1 MFLQP
6 QNAKMLYMDSISA
19 NAKEAYSVSQIQ
31 AVTNQILEHTFSGV
45 TIIGEVSEFKV
56 NQKKFVFFNLKDE
69 EASISCFMTVWQL
82 HFPIEDGM
90 KVIIRATPKL
100 TAWGR
105 LSFTVH
111 TLQPAGEGSLKKSFE
126 LLKKKLATE
135 GLFNPDKKRPLPT
148 RIQKIGVI
156 SSTQAAGYADFCKII
171 NERWGGLEII
181 TAHVQVHGLVAPE
194 QIIRALKYFNEHN
207 NVDVIAIIR
216 GGGSADD
223 LAAFNDEELV
233 RTIAAS
239 KIPTITGIGHEVD
252 ESLSDLAADYAA
264 STPSNVAQILTP
276 DKRIIKQQ
284 LQQQISQTYEFS
296 VNRINFFSDFTKQ
309 QIKESGN
316 VITQRINLLTQK
328 ILHYSQLLTHI
339 NPENILKQGYALIRG
354 DINIDSTVDIVTHHK
369 IAQAKI
375 IKIKERDNS

>member
-1 MFLQP
+1 
-6 QNAKMLYMDSISA
+6 MDSISA

-31 AVTNQILEHTFSGV
+31 AVTNQILENTFSGV

-126 LLKKKLATE
+126 LLKKKLAAE

-181 TAHVQVHGLVAPE
+181 TAHVQVQGLVAPE

-296 VNRINFFSDFTKQ
+296 INRINFFSDFTKQ